1 MGRRSNSGYIGR
13 DFELDSKG
21 IIDLNKRNLTRFL
34 NEDPYYGDET
44 LLYTGPGFEPINLYL
59 LGTSSFGSGSLVSSN
74 LVSGTL
80 AAVTIV
86 PAGGGS
92 GYGTSATMSFS
103 GGGGTGANG
112 YVSTYAGGAL
122 SVVERLGYIKDIIIT
137 DAGEGYTSAP
147 TMSVSAPITANG
159 VVGVIASIS
168 ASITNGQLT
177 GYTINNSGSNYRAGA
192 NFPTIT
198 FTGGGAIRSAAAV
211 PVLEFGRNYT
221 SNPTVTITGT
231 GTGAVVS
238 ASIVGVLAPTA
249 SITTAGGGYTSPPTV
264 VIPSISDSNVIETAT
279 LSGNSLSVVSFT
291 TGRSTVHDIL
301 EVNIGGELNY
311 PTLNNNEIYG
321 TYAVY
326 NNNSNWLSFN
336 ITTNGG
342 GGYNVDWGDGT
353 SNNYNSN
360 VASSHQY
367 TTLSFNA
374 LSSSLYNGAKLA
386 QVKITLSGSATS
398 LATVN
403 FTTRPT
409 PTTGSFS
416 TTAHTNQWLSI
427 AMAGSNINSLTVGS
441 TSANTLGCNK
451 LQKFYFSGSNQITS
465 FGSMFI
471 GCSNLRE
478 VTDLFMGSATSA
490 TFSNMFSGC
499 NSLTT
504 IPAININNVASANV
518 SQMFINCF
526 SLPSV
531 TFISASTATNL
542 TSTFQSCRN
551 LRTIN
556 GDLFSSN
563 NTNLTSTFSSCFL
576 LSKLPPINV
585 SNVTT
590 LSGTFNSCY
599 SLSSI
604 KFIGNTRLVTTFGQT
619 FTNCYSLND
628 LPKEFDLTSCT
639 SLSNTFNGCNS
650 LREAPRFTNTKLVN
664 TVSAMFASCRSLK
677 KIHLFDTSAVTS
689 FSLAFQACSSL
700 TSIPRFNLRN
710 TTDVSSM
717 FNGCI
722 LLKRIPLFNT
732 ANVTNFATMFSGC
745 TNLITIPSLNTSK
758 GTSFSSMFN
767 GCSSLKSIPYIDT
780 GNSTTFLTM
789 FQDCTSLTDIPT
801 FNTSNATTVASMFT
815 NCPCLRK
822 VPNFNL
828 PNATTTSGMF
838 SSCTSLEE
846 GPILYNAIKVTDM
859 STMFASCTNL
869 TRTQRVTG
877 GVNASLNNITNMF
890 SGCTNLIEVGAIPI
904 SVQNITTTT
913 AFSNNFSLKRMQAFS
928 GIVSSFSVANCSLD
942 SVALNEIYTN
952 LGTNAATIT
961 VTGNWGTAN
970 DNPAIATAKG
980 WTVTG

>member
-13 DFELDSKG
+13 DFGLDSKG

-34 NEDPYYGDET
+34 NEDPYYGDDT
-44 LLYTGPGFEPINLYL
+44 LLYTGPDFEPINLYL
-59 LGTSSFGSGSLVSSN
+59 LGTSSFGSGSLVSSS

-86 PAGGGS
+86 PGSAGT
-92 GYGTSATMSFS
+92 GYGTNATMSFS

-112 YVSTYAGGAL
+112 YVSTFSAGAL

-159 VVGVIASIS
+159 VTGVTASIS

-192 NFPTIT
+192 NWPTIT
-198 FTGGGAIRSAAAV
+198 FTGGGAIRSASAV

-221 SNPTVTITGT
+221 SNPTVTITGP

-249 SITTAGGGYTSPPTV
+249 SITTAGGGYASPPTV
-264 VIPSISDSNVIETAT
+264 VIPSISDSGVIETAT
-279 LSGNSLSVVSFT
+279 LSGNSISTVSFT
-291 TGRSTVHDIL
+291 TGSSIVHDFL

-342 GGYNVDWGDGT
+342 GGYTVDWGDGT

-360 VASSHQY
+360 ATSSHQY
-367 TTLSFNA
+367 TTSSFNA
-374 LSSSLYNGAKLA
+374 LSSSLYSGAKLA
-386 QVKITLSGSATS
+386 QVKVTLSGSATS

-403 FTTRPT
+403 FTTLPT
-409 PTTGSFS
+409 PTTGSFN
-416 TTAHTNQWLSI
+416 TTTHTNQWLSI
-427 AMAGSNINSLTVGS
+427 AMAGSNITSLTVGA
-441 TSANTLGCNK
+441 SAASTLGCNK

-465 FGSMFI
+465 FSSMFVNCI
-471 GCSNLRE
+471 NLRE
-478 VTDLFMGSATSA
+478 VTDLAMGSATSFA
-490 TFSNMFSGC
+490 AMYQGC
-499 NSLTT
+499 RSLTT
-504 IPAININNVASANV
+504 IPPINLNNVASANV
-518 SQMFINCF
+518 SNMFINCS

-531 TFISASTATNL
+531 TFINASTATNL
-542 TSTFQSCRN
+542 STTFQGCGN

-556 GDLFSSN
+556 GNLFSSN
-563 NTNLTSTFSSCFL
+563 NTSLAQTFQNCYLLSKIPPINVTNVTSLTSTFS
-576 LSKLPPINV
+576 N
-585 SNVTT
+585 
-590 LSGTFNSCY
+590 CY
-599 SLSSI
+599 TLSSI
-604 KFIGNTRLVTTFGQT
+604 KFIGNTRSVTTFVTT
-619 FTNCYSLND
+619 FNNCISLVD

-639 SLSNTFNGCNS
+639 SLNSTFNGCSS
-650 LREAPRFTNTKLVN
+650 LREAPRFINTKLVN
-664 TVSAMFASCRSLK
+664 TVTGLFASCRSLK
-677 KIHLFDTSAVTS
+677 KVHLFDTSAVTS
-689 FSLAFQACSSL
+689 FSITFNGCTSL
-700 TSIPRFNLRN
+700 TSVPKFNLRN
-710 TTDVSSM
+710 TTDASSM
-717 FNGCI
+717 FNGCT
-722 LLKRIPLFNT
+722 LLKRVPLFNT
-732 ANVTNFATMFSGC
+732 ANVTTFATMFAGC
-745 TNLITIPSLNTSK
+745 TSLITIPPLNTSK
-758 GTSFSSMFN
+758 GTNFSSMFS
-767 GCSSLKSIPYIDT
+767 GCTSLKSIPYIDT

-789 FQDCTSLTDIPT
+789 FQDCSSLTDVPT
-801 FNTSNATTVASMFT
+801 LNTSNATTVSNMFI
-815 NCPCLRK
+815 NCTSLRK

-828 PNATTTSGMF
+828 PNATTTTSMF
-838 SSCTSLEE
+838 SGCTSLEE

-859 STMFASCTNL
+859 SSMFINCTNL
-869 TRTQRVTG
+869 TRVQGVTG
-877 GVNASLNNITNMF
+877 GTNASLTTINSIFN
-890 SGCTNLIEVGAIPI
+890 GCSNLIEVGPIPI
-904 SVQNITTTT
+904 GSQNITTAT
-913 AFSNNFSLKRMQAFS
+913 AFSSNFSLKRMQAFA
-928 GIVSSFSVANCSLD
+928 GISNTFSIVNCSLD

-952 LGTNAATIT
+952 LRITAATIT

-980 WTVTG
+980 WTVVG